1 MHLRKPIILALAMVA
16 GWSVARPARA
26 QEQDT
31 TRIPTGVQLGL
42 VYETSYRP
50 SLAVRPFSTTDSTG
64 LADVADQVFTIVRRD
79 LDYSDRF
86 DMHFDIPPA
95 LAQGPVDYGA
105 WNDLNVVYLLTGG
118 LEPAEGGGTVMRLTL
133 HDVVYSTIK
142 EMSSFHLPAVGDP
155 GFRMAVHAA
164 SDQVVRWATGSPGI
178 AASRILFTV
187 QNPKDRTSREILIVD
202 SDGENL
208 QPVVTS
214 QTEVQS
220 PAWSPDGAH
229 MAFTERAPDGWRL
242 EERDMRT
249 GRIRMIGAQ
258 STLYLTP
265 TYSPDGTHLVFG
277 MWQGGNSDL
286 YEYDISR
293 YCCMRQLT
301 HSTRVD
307 MYPSFSPDGKQLAFM
322 SDRLGP
328 PGIFIMPAD
337 GGEPTALSPFVY
349 GEPGFYTSPDWSPTN
364 SYVAFHGR
372 SIGGRFQI
380 MVADASRPG
389 ETVQQLTSGG
399 RNEDPSW
406 GPDGRHLVFSGMR
419 GTGVGLY
426 VIDSVTGRIRPLV
439 LGRRYR
445 VPAWSGSLLQA
456 SALTV
461 RAP

>member
-1 MHLRKPIILALAMVA
+1 MHFRKTIAVALAVGA
-16 GWSVARPARA
+16 GWGIARPARA

-50 SLAVRPFSTTDSTG
+50 SLAVRPFSTTDSAG
-64 LADVADQVFTIVRRD
+64 LAGVADQAFNIVRRD

-95 LAQGPVDYGA
+95 LASGPVNYGA

-118 LEPAEGGGTVMRLTL
+118 LEPADGGGTVLRLTL
-133 HDVVYSTIK
+133 HDVVYSNIK
-142 EMSSFHLPAVGDP
+142 EMSSFHLPAVQDP

-187 QNPKDRTSREILIVD
+187 QDPKDRTSREILIVD

-220 PAWSPDGAH
+220 PAWSPDGSH
-229 MAFTERAPDGWRL
+229 MAFTEQAPDGWRL

-249 GRIRMIGAQ
+249 GRIRMVGAQ

-265 TYSPDGTHLVFG
+265 AYSPDGTKLVFG
-277 MWQGGNSDL
+277 MWVGGGSEL
-286 YEYDISR
+286 YEYDVSR
-293 YCCMRQLT
+293 YCCLQRLT
-301 HSTRVD
+301 QTTRVD

-322 SDRLGP
+322 SDRLGQ

-337 GGEPTALSPFVY
+337 GGQPTALSPFVY

-389 ETVQQLTSGG
+389 ATVQQLTSEG

-406 GPDGRHLVFSGMR
+406 APDGRHIVFSGMR

-445 VPAWSGSLLQA
+445 VPAWSGSLLEA

>member
-1 MHLRKPIILALAMVA
+1 MHLRQSIILALAVAA

-42 VYETSYRP
+42 VYQTAYRP
-50 SLAVRPFSTTDSTG
+50 SLAVRPFSTTDSAA
-64 LADVADQVFTIVRRD
+64 LADVADRVFGIVRRD

-86 DMHFDIPPA
+86 DMQFDIPPA
-95 LAQGPVDYGA
+95 LAKGPVDYGA

-118 LEPAEGGGTVMRLTL
+118 LEPAQEGGTVLRLTL

-142 EMSSFHLPAVGDP
+142 EMSSFHLPSVDDP

-164 SDQVVRWATGSPGI
+164 SDQVVRWATGNPGI
-178 AASRILFTV
+178 AASRVLFTV
-187 QNPKDRTSREILIVD
+187 QNPQDRTSREILIVD

-208 QPVVTS
+208 QSVVTS
-214 QTEVQS
+214 QSEVQS
-220 PAWSPDGAH
+220 PAWSPDGSH
-229 MAFTERAPDGWRL
+229 MVFTERAPDGWRL

-249 GRIRMIGAQ
+249 GRIRMVGAQ

-265 TYSPDGTHLVFG
+265 SYSPDGTKLVFG
-277 MWQGGNSDL
+277 MWRAGNSDL

-293 YCCMRQLT
+293 YCCLRQLT

-322 SDRLGP
+322 SDRLGQP
-328 PGIFIMPAD
+328 HIFIMPAD
-337 GGEPTALSPFVY
+337 GGEATVISPFVY

-372 SIGGRFQI
+372 SIGGRFQV
-380 MVADASRPG
+380 MVADASHPG
-389 ETVQQLTSGG
+389 ATVQQLTSEG

-406 GPDGRHLVFSGMR
+406 APDGRHLVFSGMR